1 MANTVLPL
9 SSDIYLEVDGK
20 KVAVVQSYTT
30 RATRTSREIEAFGEN
45 EPVATIAGANKYTLE
60 LSRLYATD
68 DAISDGINFYDLNDF
83 SLVICKPDKRIIY
96 SQCRWSSI
104 EEAGK
109 LGDPAAEKVTIIARK
124 LMDELLLNFL
134 GRERE
139 KTVRIGERTCAMR
152 LLSARE
158 TLSLR
163 REIAQLDCADEE
175 ERALRANAALLK
187 RSLTE
192 GGEAAFASAEDVE
205 NALSVGEINEL
216 VRCYALLDGAENPS
230 SEDEREKVEVLKK
243 AWSTRPTNG

>member
-1 MANTVLPL
+1 M
-9 SSDIYLEVDGK
+9 
-20 KVAVVQSYTT
+20 
-30 RATRTSREIEAFGEN
+30 
-45 EPVATIAGANKYTLE
+45 
-60 LSRLYATD
+60 
-68 DAISDGINFYDLNDF
+68 
-83 SLVICKPDKRIIY
+83 DK
-96 SQCRWSSI
+96 
-104 EEAGK
+104 
-109 LGDPAAEKVTIIARK
+109 
-124 LMDELLLNFL
+124 LLLNFL

-152 LLSARE
+152 LVSARE

-163 REIAQLDCADEE
+163 EIAQLDCAGEE

-230 SEDEREKVEVLKK
+230 SEDGREKVEALKK

>member
-1 MANTVLPL
+1 
-9 SSDIYLEVDGK
+9 
-20 KVAVVQSYTT
+20 
-30 RATRTSREIEAFGEN
+30 
-45 EPVATIAGANKYTLE
+45 
-60 LSRLYATD
+60 
-68 DAISDGINFYDLNDF
+68 
-83 SLVICKPDKRIIY
+83 
-96 SQCRWSSI
+96 
-104 EEAGK
+104 
-109 LGDPAAEKVTIIARK
+109 
-124 LMDELLLNFL
+124 MDEKLLRFL

-139 KTVRIGERTCAMR
+139 MSVEIGGERCALR

-158 TLSLR
+158 TLALR
-163 REIAQLDCADEE
+163 REIGQLDCADEE

-230 SEDEREKVEVLKK
+230 SEDGREKVKALKK

>member
-1 MANTVLPL
+1 
-9 SSDIYLEVDGK
+9 
-20 KVAVVQSYTT
+20 
-30 RATRTSREIEAFGEN
+30 
-45 EPVATIAGANKYTLE
+45 
-60 LSRLYATD
+60 
-68 DAISDGINFYDLNDF
+68 
-83 SLVICKPDKRIIY
+83 
-96 SQCRWSSI
+96 
-104 EEAGK
+104 
-109 LGDPAAEKVTIIARK
+109 
-124 LMDELLLNFL
+124 MDELLLNFL

-152 LLSARE
+152 RE

-230 SEDEREKVEVLKK
+230 SEDGREKVETLKK

>member
-1 MANTVLPL
+1 
-9 SSDIYLEVDGK
+9 
-20 KVAVVQSYTT
+20 
-30 RATRTSREIEAFGEN
+30 
-45 EPVATIAGANKYTLE
+45 
-60 LSRLYATD
+60 
-68 DAISDGINFYDLNDF
+68 
-83 SLVICKPDKRIIY
+83 
-96 SQCRWSSI
+96 
-104 EEAGK
+104 
-109 LGDPAAEKVTIIARK
+109 
-124 LMDELLLNFL
+124 MDELLLNFL

-163 REIAQLDCADEE
+163 REIAQLDCTDEE

-216 VRCYALLDGAENPS
+216 VQCYALLDGAENPS
-230 SEDEREKVEVLKK
+230 SEDGREKEEALKK

>member
-1 MANTVLPL
+1 
-9 SSDIYLEVDGK
+9 
-20 KVAVVQSYTT
+20 
-30 RATRTSREIEAFGEN
+30 
-45 EPVATIAGANKYTLE
+45 
-60 LSRLYATD
+60 
-68 DAISDGINFYDLNDF
+68 
-83 SLVICKPDKRIIY
+83 
-96 SQCRWSSI
+96 
-104 EEAGK
+104 
-109 LGDPAAEKVTIIARK
+109 
-124 LMDELLLNFL
+124 MDELLLNFL

-163 REIAQLDCADEE
+163 REIAQLDCTDEE

-216 VRCYALLDGAENPS
+216 VQCYALLDGAENPS
-230 SEDEREKVEVLKK
+230 SEDGREKVETLKK

>member
-1 MANTVLPL
+1 
-9 SSDIYLEVDGK
+9 
-20 KVAVVQSYTT
+20 
-30 RATRTSREIEAFGEN
+30 
-45 EPVATIAGANKYTLE
+45 
-60 LSRLYATD
+60 
-68 DAISDGINFYDLNDF
+68 
-83 SLVICKPDKRIIY
+83 
-96 SQCRWSSI
+96 
-104 EEAGK
+104 
-109 LGDPAAEKVTIIARK
+109 
-124 LMDELLLNFL
+124 MDELLLNFL

-163 REIAQLDCADEE
+163 CEIAQLDCADEE

-216 VRCYALLDGAENPS
+216 VLCYALLDGAENPS
-230 SEDEREKVEVLKK
+230 SEDGREKVEVLKK

>member
-1 MANTVLPL
+1 
-9 SSDIYLEVDGK
+9 
-20 KVAVVQSYTT
+20 
-30 RATRTSREIEAFGEN
+30 
-45 EPVATIAGANKYTLE
+45 
-60 LSRLYATD
+60 
-68 DAISDGINFYDLNDF
+68 
-83 SLVICKPDKRIIY
+83 
-96 SQCRWSSI
+96 
-104 EEAGK
+104 
-109 LGDPAAEKVTIIARK
+109 
-124 LMDELLLNFL
+124 MDELLLNFL

-163 REIAQLDCADEE
+163 REIAQLDCAGEE

-230 SEDEREKVEVLKK
+230 SEDGREKVEALKK
-243 AWSTRPTNG
+243 HGARALRTAEMARAPICRRAAERKARAGDDGRGLPLLSCARDARPRGGDGAAVPRVPDARGGGTVQHLRRKARRNRRRRQREL